1 MNSHGC
7 YNSKIWLKFEN
18 EVYSISFKMKH
29 LDFALIEIF
38 LSNEGDEWKL
48 GPLLPS
54 ISSFKVGRMKIEIN
68 KKDRGSLGLII

>member
-1 MNSHGC
+1 MV
-7 YNSKIWLKFEN
+7 EN
-18 EVYSISFKMKH
+18 EVYSISFKMEH

-54 ISSFKVGRMKIEIN
+54 TSFF
-68 KKDRGSLGLII
+68 